1 MEESICEDCKCLNLG
16 GLGFKRGPG
25 EQMEHK
31 GEKKKVMH
39 ALSLGLASVS
49 L

>member
-1 MEESICEDCKCLNLG
+1 MVASICEDAKCLNLG
-16 GLGFKRGPG
+16 GLGFERGPG

-31 GEKKKVMH
+31 GGEKKVMH